1 MKFHVFIPT
10 QTHRFMAIYNITNNK
25 YKKSPLKQQIQKIRI
40 KKKRVQPIYA
50 AHVVLKGHQ
59 IIDQNEGKENVEH
72 EH

>member
-1 MKFHVFIPT
+1 MFLFQPKLIVLWQYTI
-10 QTHRFMAIYNITNNK
+10 
-25 YKKSPLKQQIQKIRI
+25 QQIQKITTQTTNTENKN